1 MSDDVS
7 PIIKYIKLFI
17 GIKEEIFTIQLKK
30 KTRHSNK
37 SIFVYFSNIL
47 FVEDN

>member
-1 MSDDVS
+1 MFDDVTLN
-7 PIIKYIKLFI
+7 IKYIKLFI

-37 SIFVYFSNIL
+37 
-47 FVEDN
+47 